1 MWDPEDPLTIALVQL
16 YSMDT
21 FIQQE
26 INNASMSESLM
37 MVDSLGPYA
46 AVLNQIVIGRE
57 TQDSSMLMESSFIKT
72 SDLTTVWR
80 AAIMTEE

>member
-1 MWDPEDPLTIALVQL
+1 
-16 YSMDT
+16 
-21 FIQQE
+21 
-26 INNASMSESLM
+26 MSESLM

-72 SDLTTVWR
+72 SDLTTVYR
-80 AAIMTEE
+80 AAILTEE